1 MIALV
6 SVLAVVL
13 LSLIVT
19 RVAAVLL
26 VLTGMSHEAGRFQA
40 RSAFMGVGF
49 TTSEAEAVT
58 THPQRR
64 RIVAALMLLGSAGLV
79 TAIASLIVSFG
90 GTPRGDGL
98 VRALALIGGL
108 LLLYLLARSSWID
121 RRLEALVGDIMRA
134 GGMSVRDYA
143 SLLDLEGDYAV
154 AEKHVDAED
163 WMAERTLGDL
173 CLDEEG
179 ISVLGVHRHRGGYL
193 GLPRGDVLIEPSDR
207 VVLYAR
213 ESLLDEL
220 DERPRGEAGEAAHEA
235 AAAEERAREARESL
249 AADGEPTLDLHRHPG
264 DEERGP

>member
-1 MIALV
+1 MIALI
-6 SVLAVVL
+6 SVFAVVL

-26 VLTGMSHEAGRFQA
+26 VLTGMSHEAARFQA

-79 TAIASLIVSFG
+79 TVIASLIVSFG

-108 LLLYLLARSSWID
+108 LLLYLVARSSWVD

-134 GGMSVRDYA
+134 GGLSVRDYA

-163 WMAERTLGDL
+163 WMAGRTLGDL
-173 CLDEEG
+173 GLDREG

-193 GLPRGDVLIEPSDR
+193 DSPPTASPLSTCTPIRATKSPDREPRPTDAPSRSALARAPRGRRSRRLWGR
-207 VVLYAR
+207 R
-213 ESLLDEL
+213 F
-220 DERPRGEAGEAAHEA
+220 A
-235 AAAEERAREARESL
+235 AA
-249 AADGEPTLDLHRHPG
+249 GG
-264 DEERGP
+264 QRGPRR